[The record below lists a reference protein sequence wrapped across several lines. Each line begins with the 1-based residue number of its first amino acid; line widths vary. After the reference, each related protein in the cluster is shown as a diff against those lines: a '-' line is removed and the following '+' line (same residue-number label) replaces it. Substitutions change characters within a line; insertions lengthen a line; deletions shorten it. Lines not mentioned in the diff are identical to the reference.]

1 MHAVLCDNF
10 SGWQLEKI
18 NLLCHGIMSCVAT
31 SIMCGLQMRYKLLLS
46 CLNVLKLVVK
56 NHNFTNQFK
65 WLLLLTPQV
74 RVQRMKLRLLVLKWK
89 LILKLPI
96 ALPPWLDFEPLIHFL
111 LLREVVK
118 VPLNIFWR
126 EMALERT
133 QRLIRPCM
141 GFAGLKKGDTTCLVG
156 RVGPGEY

>member
-10 SGWQLEKI
+10 SRRQLEKI
-18 NLLCHGIMSCVAT
+18 NHGIMSCVAT

-65 WLLLLTPQV
+65 WLLLPTPQV
-74 RVQRMKLRLLVLKWK
+74 RVQRMKLRPLVLKCK
-89 LILKLPI
+89 LFLKLPI

-111 LLREVVK
+111 LLQEVVV

-126 EMALERT
+126 KIALERT
-133 QRLIRPCM
+133 WRLIRPCM
-141 GFAGLKKGDTTCLVG
+141 GFAGLKKGDTCFVG